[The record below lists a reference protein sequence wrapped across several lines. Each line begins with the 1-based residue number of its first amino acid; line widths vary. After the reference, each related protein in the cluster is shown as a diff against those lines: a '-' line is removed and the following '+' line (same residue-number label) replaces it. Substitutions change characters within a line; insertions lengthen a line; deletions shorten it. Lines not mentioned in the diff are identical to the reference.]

1 MSIRKTTW
9 NRVPL
14 IIRALITGSLV
25 FLVGTLVWSI
35 VLGIN
40 MKVAPSIPWGAV
52 VMMLFL
58 WEYWRYLGGKGWPH
72 STAESRRLRLRVH
85 EVSRNL
91 WVWALTTGFLSVGSI
106 VSLQLVYARFVR
118 MPTEM
123 VPDFSHYPFI
133 SVLAVLLTS
142 AAVAGLTEEAGFRGY
157 MQVPIERRYGPWT
170 ASIVVGVLF
179 CFWHFSHGIAHT
191 VPRLPYYFAIS
202 VTYSV
207 IAYLS
212 NSLWPV
218 VIIHVLGDALEFLY
232 VWWRGAPRARPLL
245 WQSGPDAA
253 FWVCLGL
260 GAFLGLL
267 AIGAFKKL
275 AFLARSLRASPE
287 SPSA

>member
-14 IIRALITGSLV
+14 IIRAVITGSLV
-25 FLVGTLVWSI
+25 FLVGTVVWSL

-40 MKVAPSIPWGAV
+40 LKVAPSIPWGAV
-52 VMMLFL
+52 VMMLFI
-58 WEYWRYLGGKGWPH
+58 WGYWRYLGGKGWPR
-72 STAESRRLRLRVH
+72 STAESRRVRLRVH
-85 EVSRNL
+85 EVPRSI

-106 VSLQLVYARFVR
+106 VSLQLVYARVVR
-118 MPTEM
+118 LAIEP
-123 VPDFSHYPFI
+123 VPDFSRYPFI

-142 AAVAGLTEEAGFRGY
+142 AIVAGLMEEAGFRGY
-157 MQVPIERRYGPWT
+157 MQVPIEQRYGPFA
-170 ASIVVGVLF
+170 ASIIVGVLF

-191 VPRLPYYFAIS
+191 VPRLPYYLAIS
-202 VTYSV
+202 VTYSA

-245 WQSGPDAA
+245 LESGPDAA
-253 FWVCLGL
+253 FWVCFGL

-275 AFLARSLRASPE
+275 AFVARFLRASPE